1 MPDDL
6 IIPLPAQLLGEVQET
21 ERQRET
27 DRQTDREKEF
37 LNFAWHLKIEA
48 LVNQILRWH
57 KVTI

>member
-6 IIPLPAQLLGEVQET
+6 IIPLPAQLLGEVQKT
-21 ERQRET
+21 ERQRE
-27 DRQTDREKEF
+27 RQTDREKEF
-37 LNFAWHLKIEA
+37 LNFAWHLKIKA